1 MSAGQGA
8 GARPSAGDI
17 VDALAGRAEDVCRKY
32 LSKGRKVGGYWLVGN
47 LANEPGSSLYV
58 RLTAREGRAVGKF
71 NDAATGQHGDLLDII
86 AAGEGSPPFPEV
98 LDAARAFL
106 GQTVCRGQA
115 NPRPGRQGGR
125 ARSTETIARDIHR
138 RSHDAAN
145 TLAER
150 YLRGRLF
157 AGPIPYSLRYDP
169 RCFYAS
175 GADGGPAEKWP
186 AMIGAVTDLG
196 GRLTGIH
203 RTWLRRDGL
212 GKAPVAEPKKT
223 LGSINGHGVRFG
235 SPGEAMFAGEG
246 IETMLPVH
254 MLDPD
259 VSVVVFYHVVFC
271 PAHIRIRYFDQSH
284 GHCLDDE
291 IIDRNFPRGLTVF
304 VFWSLQVQAFTQR
317 QQVFQRNINCHIEM
331 RNGLFGFGQAAR
343 NSFAHTI
350 MGNKIV

>member
-203 RTWLRRDGL
+203 RTWLRKDGR

-235 SPGEAMFAGEG
+235 SAGEAMFAGEG

-259 VSVVVFYHVVFC
+259 VCVVAATSSEHLAALIL
-271 PAHIRIRYFDQSH
+271 PAGLRRLYIVRDRDAAGMGAAATLGSRGEQAGVAVRMFDPVEND
-284 GHCLDDE
+284 LNDDLAS
-291 IIDRNFPRGLTVF
+291 IGIGGIARRLAGVLHPSDRGLI
-304 VFWSLQVQAFTQR
+304 S
-317 QQVFQRNINCHIEM
+317 
-331 RNGLFGFGQAAR
+331 
-343 NSFAHTI
+343 
-350 MGNKIV
+350 